1 MEAQIE
7 RFNTERKEMSVKIDQ
22 LNHSV
27 NSKER
32 DLTVIKAKYDQLQED
47 HDKRRVL
54 LDTLRLEFTTERQKL
69 LDKID
74 ILRQNKQE
82 LQDEQM

>member
-7 RFNTERKEMSVKIDQ
+7 RFNTERKEMSAKIDQ

-32 DLTVIKAKYDQLQED
+32 DLTLIKGKYD
-47 HDKRRVL
+47 
-54 LDTLRLEFTTERQKL
+54 
-69 LDKID
+69 
-74 ILRQNKQE
+74 
-82 LQDEQM
+82 